1 MPFSCLR
8 HFVLARHPS
17 DQPPRSPPY
26 DNRTYPPLSYVRTH
40 IGDEDHELPPN
51 SPYRHNFPK
60 LEEAMASTKFL
71 GTSYQSVT
79 PVETFGARLADVVL
93 SKSPPR

>member
-1 MPFSCLR
+1 
-8 HFVLARHPS
+8 
-17 DQPPRSPPY
+17 
-26 DNRTYPPLSYVRTH
+26 VRTH